1 MTSLLSKTAPNYQ
14 TKEGDV
20 NSLYVPQPFLNYAG
34 LTKMLNS
41 DYKYVPKEPS
51 YQMDNQQN
59 ESGAQGGFGN
69 TLFQGS
75 NTNNKI
81 KRNIVINENIFITIN
96 LFRKSIMLHT
106 WRRLYNKIKNNIVI
120 F

>member
-20 NSLYVPQPFLNYAG
+20 SSLYVPQPFLNYAG
-34 LTKMLNS
+34 LTKMLSS

-51 YQMDNQQN
+51 YQMGNQQN
-59 ESGAQGGFGN
+59 ESGTQGGFGN

-75 NTNNKI
+75 NTNNKNNQNMGNESEKNGEEGQEEDTI
-81 KRNIVINENIFITIN
+81 GFWINY
-96 LFRKSIMLHT
+96 
-106 WRRLYNKIKNNIVI
+106 RRCI
-120 F
+120 